1 MASTDAMPPLFI
13 NAGAMAAA
21 DFDHDGR
28 LDLFIGGRVTNGQ
41 YPYAPQ
47 SALLHNRG
55 GGFEEVTD
63 SVAPLLKEVGMVTSA
78 LWSDVDNDGWVD
90 LVLTLEWGQVKYFH
104 NQAGRGFEDW
114 SERAGFAAAGNGWW
128 TSLAA
133 GDFNGDGRMDYVAG
147 NVGLNTQ
154 YRASPEEPALLFSG
168 EFKGAGSSELI
179 EGYYEAG
186 KLYPWRSRR
195 SLGAVLPAVLKKY
208 PHNDFYA
215 RATLGE
221 ILGEDKLAKA
231 DRFAATEFRSGV
243 FLSQPDGTY
252 RFSPLP
258 RIAQIA
264 PLQGMVTGDF
274 DGDGHVDLYAV
285 QNSYAPIPAVGRFDG
300 GISQWFR
307 GDGQGHFQPVPPAQS
322 GLIVPGD
329 AKALVVLDLNDD
341 GWPDFLTTQNN
352 ASSLAF
358 QNAGTPSGRSCRVV
372 LKGPPGNLHAIGA
385 RLSVERNG
393 TVFETLEIHAGSGY
407 YSQSSPAAF
416 IGYPAEQPPTLIR
429 IRWPDGT
436 SSEHPFSAGAHSLVL
451 TAR

>member
-1 MASTDAMPPLFI
+1 
-13 NAGAMAAA
+13 
-21 DFDHDGR
+21 
-28 LDLFIGGRVTNGQ
+28 
-41 YPYAPQ
+41 
-47 SALLHNRG
+47 
-55 GGFEEVTD
+55 VTD

-90 LVLTLEWGQVKYFH
+90 LLLTLEWGQVKYFH
-104 NQAGRGFEDW
+104 NQSGRGFEDW

-133 GDFNGDGRMDYVAG
+133 GDFNGDGRMDFAAG

-154 YRASPEEPALLFSG
+154 YRASPEEPAVLFSG
-168 EFKGAGSSELI
+168 DFKGGGSSQLI

-195 SLGAVLPAVLKKY
+195 DLGAVLPAILKKY
-208 PHNDFYA
+208 PRNDFYA

-231 DRFAATEFRSGV
+231 DRFTATQFQSGV

-252 RFSPLP
+252 RFFPLP
-258 RIAQIA
+258 RLAQIA

-285 QNSYAPIPAVGRFDG
+285 QNSHAPIPAVGRFDG
-300 GISQWFR
+300 GISQWLR
-307 GDGQGHFQPVPPAQS
+307 GDGNGHFQPVPPAQS

-329 AKALVVLDLNDD
+329 AKALVVLDWNDD
-341 GWPDFLTTQNN
+341 GWPDFLATQNN

-358 QNAGTPSGRSCRVV
+358 QNAGTPSGRSCRVL
-372 LKGPPGNLHAIGA
+372 LKGPPGNPHAIGA
-385 RLSVERNG
+385 RVSVERQG
-393 TVFETLEIHAGSGY
+393 SVVQTLELHAGSGH
-407 YSQSSPAAF
+407 YSQSAPAAF
-416 IGYPAEQPPTLIR
+416 IGYPASQPPTLIR
-429 IRWPDGT
+429 VRWPNGL
-436 SSEHPFSAGAHSLVL
+436 SSQHPFPPGSPSLTL
-451 TAR
+451 AAPSP